1 MLQINKYPWLVRI
14 EGYYGDRWGSM
25 CGGTLVASKYVITAA
40 HCVTIRKG
48 SSVAK
53 PADEIRTIIGD
64 HNLFSSGEELIQPK
78 TVNAIAITNHPSYNG
93 YIGGGY
99 DISIVE
105 LEEELD
111 LDIYTPACLAKS
123 DDATTFDGKMATV
136 AGWGLDANGNWPNPM
151 VPHEVAVPVVEAG
164 ECGWSKYVPSI
175 ICAGCD
181 GCGASAYR
189 VNSSASNEGYPQVC
203 NQSRRRPLL
212 GPSLG

>member
-1 MLQINKYPWLVRI
+1 M
-14 EGYYGDRWGSM
+14 
-25 CGGTLVASKYVITAA
+25 
-40 HCVTIRKG
+40 
-48 SSVAK
+48 
-53 PADEIRTIIGD
+53 
-64 HNLFSSGEELIQPK
+64 
-78 TVNAIAITNHPSYNG
+78 
-93 YIGGGY
+93 
-99 DISIVE
+99 E
-105 LEEELD
+105 LEEEVD

-123 DDATTFDGKMATV
+123 DDATTFDGKTATV
-136 AGWGLDANGNWPNPM
+136 AGWGLDANGNFPDPM

-203 NQSRRRPLL
+203 NQSRRGPLL